1 VFLEVF
7 MSFTGG
13 RGSDAGYISASTI
26 EKQHNDERRMKTK
39 NGNAQ
44 SAHNQIKQVSQP
56 ILSRQSLRYIAHSLG
71 ELSQTV
77 DFLVHCS

>member
-1 VFLEVF
+1 MFLEVF

-26 EKQHNDERRMKTK
+26 EKQHNDERTMKTK

>member
-26 EKQHNDERRMKTK
+26 EKQHNDERTMKTK

-56 ILSRQSLRYIAHSLG
+56 ILSRQSLRYIAHSLQ

>member
-1 VFLEVF
+1 MFLEVF

-26 EKQHNDERRMKTK
+26 EKQHNDERTMKTK

-71 ELSQTV
+71 ELSPTV